1 MIRQKLPL
9 PVIDSTD
16 GKLLVWVGGLDSWD
30 PLLRDCCLGV
40 PRLESQTIAPQ
51 TTNLPWD
58 WSNAGLSKESDL
70 KCQKIQVYEQ

>member
-40 PRLESQTIAPQ
+40 PRFESQTIAGKPQ
-51 TTNLPWD
+51 IYHEIDQML
-58 WSNAGLSKESDL
+58 
-70 KCQKIQVYEQ
+70 VYRRNPI